1 MKKFLDENFLLE
13 TRIAEELYHDY
24 AAEMPIIDFHCHLSP
39 MDIAEDRV
47 FKNITEAWLEGDHYK
62 WRAMRANGV
71 DENYI
76 TGNATDEEKFRLW
89 AETAPYILRN
99 PLYHWTHLELQRYFG
114 ITDLLNSKSASKIYN
129 RANELL
135 ATSGFSCRSLLE
147 KMNVRVVCTTD
158 NPVDDLRYH
167 KQLREEDYSVRV
179 LPTFRPDKA
188 FAIEHM
194 GYTTYIDQLGAL
206 CKIDI
211 SNVEKLIEALAL
223 RIDYF
228 HEAGCRLSDHGLEQL
243 YHVNSSESNL
253 DAIFKKALG
262 GGNLFLDELAV
273 FKRHVLIE
281 LGKLYHSKGW
291 VQQFHL
297 GAIRNT
303 NTRMQDKLGPDTGYD
318 SIGDFSQA
326 NGLGNYL
333 NSLDHSNQLSKTIV
347 YNLNPADNEVI
358 ATMAGNF
365 NDGSVP
371 GKIQLGCA
379 WWYLDQ
385 KDGMEKQL
393 NVISNMGLLG
403 RFVGMVTDSRSF
415 MSFPRHEYF
424 RRILCN
430 LIGKD
435 VNSGEIPEDM
445 ELLGGLVKNIC
456 HYNAIEFF
464 QLDLN
469 QS

>member
-13 TRIAEELYHDY
+13 TRTAEELYHNY
-24 AAEMPIIDFHCHLSP
+24 AADMPIIDFHCHLSP
-39 MDIAEDRV
+39 RDIAEDRV
-47 FKNITEAWLEGDHYK
+47 FKNITEVWLEGDHYK
-62 WRAMRANGV
+62 WRAMRTNGV

-76 TGNATDEEKFRLW
+76 TGNATDKEKFHQW
-89 AETAPYILRN
+89 AETVPYTLRN

-114 ITDLLNSKSASKIYN
+114 ITDLLNSKSAGKIYN
-129 RANELL
+129 SANEFL

-147 KMNVRVVCTTD
+147 KMNVQVVCTTD
-158 NPVDDLRYH
+158 DPLDDLRHH
-167 KQLREEDYSVRV
+167 KQLQDEDYSVRV

-188 FAIEHM
+188 FTLEET
-194 GYTTYIDQLGAL
+194 GYSTYIDQLGAL

-211 SNVEKLIEALAL
+211 SNIEKLIEALAL

-228 HEAGCRLSDHGLEQL
+228 HETGCRLSDHGLERL
-243 YHVNSSESNL
+243 YHVNSSKLNP
-253 DAIFKKALG
+253 DVIFKKGLAG
-262 GGNLFLDELAV
+262 ENLTTDELAV

-297 GAIRNT
+297 GAIRNS

-326 NGLGNYL
+326 NALGDYL
-333 NSLDHSNQLSKTIV
+333 NSLDGSDQLAKTIV

-358 ATMAGNF
+358 ATMTANF

-371 GKIQLGCA
+371 GKIQLGSA

-415 MSFPRHEYF
+415 LSFPRHEYF

-445 ELLGGLVKNIC
+445 ELLGGLVQNIC
-456 HYNAIEFF
+456 YYNAKQYF
-464 QLDLN
+464 QLELN

>member
-1 MKKFLDENFLLE
+1 L
-13 TRIAEELYHDY
+13 
-24 AAEMPIIDFHCHLSP
+24 
-39 MDIAEDRV
+39 
-47 FKNITEAWLEGDHYK
+47 
-62 WRAMRANGV
+62 
-71 DENYI
+71 
-76 TGNATDEEKFRLW
+76 
-89 AETAPYILRN
+89 N
-99 PLYHWTHLELQRYFG
+99 P
-114 ITDLLNSKSASKIYN
+114 D
-129 RANELL
+129 
-135 ATSGFSCRSLLE
+135 
-147 KMNVRVVCTTD
+147 V
-158 NPVDDLRYH
+158 
-167 KQLREEDYSVRV
+167 
-179 LPTFRPDKA
+179 
-188 FAIEHM
+188 
-194 GYTTYIDQLGAL
+194 
-206 CKIDI
+206 
-211 SNVEKLIEALAL
+211 
-223 RIDYF
+223 
-228 HEAGCRLSDHGLEQL
+228 
-243 YHVNSSESNL
+243 
-253 DAIFKKALG
+253 IFKKGLAG
-262 GGNLFLDELAV
+262 ENLTTDELAV

-297 GAIRNT
+297 GAIRNS

-326 NGLGNYL
+326 NALGDYL
-333 NSLDHSNQLSKTIV
+333 NSLDGSDQLAKTIV

-358 ATMAGNF
+358 ATMTANF

-371 GKIQLGCA
+371 GKIQLGSA

-415 MSFPRHEYF
+415 LSFPRHEYF

-445 ELLGGLVKNIC
+445 ELLGGLVQNIC
-456 HYNAIEFF
+456 YYNAKQYF
-464 QLDLN
+464 QLELN